1 MSTEVERPSADD
13 DQRHRR
19 RRIVALVVGAVLL
32 AAVVAGLVLWIGR
45 GADEVRVDDVLDRYR
60 STDPTGTTA
69 PEQAAGLRRP
79 PPGVYTYDATGS
91 ERLSV
96 LDTAQEWGPTM
107 PATVTHSADGCW
119 TLRLD
124 YNTNHWREQEM
135 CPQEGRLVERRSSGY
150 QAFDFGVLVEN
161 TTVSDCEPPDLVL
174 RLDADPGDSWT
185 THCEGSSPEQGTT
198 IVSDGTNTFVGVEE
212 LRIGGRTVRALHQ
225 RLQRTLSGDQQGTQD
240 DHLWYAEADGLLL
253 RAELSIRAET
263 PSPVGSVTYTESG
276 EFQLTSLEPRS

>member
-1 MSTEVERPSADD
+1 MSTEVQQPPTEHGRP
-13 DQRHRR
+13 HRR
-19 RRIVALVVGAVLL
+19 RRIVALVVGVLVL
-32 AAVVAGLVLWIGR
+32 AALVTGLVLWIGR

-60 STDPTGTTA
+60 SSDPTGTTE
-69 PEQAAGLRRP
+69 PEESEGLRRP
-79 PPGVYTYDATGS
+79 TPGVYTYAATGS

-107 PATVTHSADGCW
+107 PATVTHSDDGCW
-119 TLRLD
+119 TFRLD

-135 CPQEGRLVERRSSGY
+135 CPQNGTLVERRSGGY

-161 TTVSDCEPPDLVL
+161 TTVSNCEPPDTVL
-174 RLDADPGDSWT
+174 RLDASAGDAWP
-185 THCEGSSPEQGTT
+185 THCEGGSSEQATT

-212 LRIGGRTVRALHQ
+212 LEIGGRRVRALHQ

-263 PSPVGSVTYTESG
+263 PSPVGAVTYLESG
-276 EFQLTSLEPRS
+276 EFQLTSLEPKS